1 LSEPEGA
8 VVARR
13 IPLAEF
19 DGGACAPGTTTR
31 FLARAVDTPAADVP
45 LIAVVGALPGPTL
58 IVTAGVHGDE
68 YEGPQALWRVVTDL
82 RAETMSGTLLAFP
95 ICNPWAAAS
104 GRRATPETIDGV
116 NLARTFPGDPAG
128 TPTQRLAAALLACV
142 MRVRPALLADL
153 HSGGVQYQFHPVVG
167 YRRGL
172 GDEER
177 ARAAARAFGLPAL
190 WELVDHPGTFN
201 SETARRGIPT
211 VGVEMTGAG
220 GALEADVEANYTG
233 VLNLLRWLGVLRDR
247 PAPETPGPFR
257 RMTDITTPAGGYLVP
272 LHEIGDTVAAGAPL
286 GRVLGPLGETAA
298 LATAP
303 HDGTVWV
310 MRHLRTI
317 GAGDKVGSVAA
328 P

>member
-1 LSEPEGA
+1 
-8 VVARR
+8 
-13 IPLAEF
+13 
-19 DGGACAPGTTTR
+19 
-31 FLARAVDTPAADVP
+31 
-45 LIAVVGALPGPTL
+45 
-58 IVTAGVHGDE
+58 
-68 YEGPQALWRVVTDL
+68 
-82 RAETMSGTLLAFP
+82 
-95 ICNPWAAAS
+95 
-104 GRRATPETIDGV
+104 
-116 NLARTFPGDPAG
+116 
-128 TPTQRLAAALLACV
+128 

-257 RMTDITTPAGGYLVP
+257 RMTDITTPAGGYLLP

-286 GRVLGPLGETAA
+286 GRVLGPFGETAA